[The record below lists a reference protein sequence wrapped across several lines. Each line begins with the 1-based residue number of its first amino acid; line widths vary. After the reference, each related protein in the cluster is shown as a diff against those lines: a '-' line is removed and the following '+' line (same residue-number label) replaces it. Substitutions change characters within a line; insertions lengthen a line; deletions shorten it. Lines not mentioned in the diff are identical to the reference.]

1 MYTIQDLIKDHDSH
15 LGLKLVLGQ
24 EGLGKQILRPEVQRP
39 GLSLTGFMKKF
50 ISSRL
55 MVFGSTEVLF
65 LKELSPALQDERLRA
80 ILTKETPAVIVASKA
95 SVPKIIEK
103 ICEEVKIP
111 LFKTALTTMEFL
123 NRTMSVLVDSFAES
137 TTCHGT
143 FLEAFGLGVLIQGD
157 SSIGK
162 SEAALGLLERGHRLI
177 TDDVV
182 RLRKRKDSSIEGSG
196 PELNKHMMEIRGI
209 GIINVA
215 HLYGAVCVRG
225 SKSLDLIVKLEEW
238 DDDAFYDRIGLDEK
252 FIEMLGIN
260 IPYHILPVKPGRD
273 VVLLIETI
281 VLNHRLKLMGY
292 HSAKEFNVK
301 LLETISRKQKQTS
314 ETYTNG

>member
-1 MYTIQDLIKDHDSH
+1 M
-15 LGLKLVLGQ
+15 
-24 EGLGKQILRPEVQRP
+24 
-39 GLSLTGFMKKF
+39 
-50 ISSRL
+50 
-55 MVFGSTEVLF
+55 
-65 LKELSPALQDERLRA
+65 KELSSSLQDERLRA
-80 ILTKETPAVIVASKA
+80 ILTKETPAVIVASNSA
-95 SVPKIIEK
+95 LPKIIEK
-103 ICEEVKIP
+103 ICQEVKIP
-111 LFKTALTTMEFL
+111 LFKTPLTTMEFL

-182 RLRKRKDSSIEGSG
+182 RLRRRKDSSIEGSG

-301 LLETISRKQKQTS
+301 LLETISRKQKQKS
-314 ETYTNG
+314 ETYANS